1 MKKFSKILESNNSGK
16 YKVWSYVELVIDSDD
31 EGEASYIADST
42 LSSIKNLS
50 DYTITKVEKLD
61 FNMDEKFIYESKS
74 KIKSEISG
82 NDYQMV
88 SGIID
93 ILKKV
98 KDVDNRMDIA
108 KDMIEQFK
116 REDIKFDYE
125 NFIDSVK

>member
-125 NFIDSVK
+125 NFINSVK

>member
-1 MKKFSKILESNNSGK
+1 MKKFSKILESNNSSR

-61 FNMDEKFIYESKS
+61 FNVDEKFIYESKS

-125 NFIDSVK
+125 NFINSVK

>member
-61 FNMDEKFIYESKS
+61 FNVDEKVIYESKS

-125 NFIDSVK
+125 NFINSVK

>member
-61 FNMDEKFIYESKS
+61 FNVDEKFIYESKS

-125 NFIDSVK
+125 NF

>member
-61 FNMDEKFIYESKS
+61 FNVDEKFIYESKS